1 MTLMSI
7 ARWTVSV
14 GSRTM
19 IRLGQPMRC
28 TSPHARL
35 GAAPAPRASWHECS
49 CHGTAARSSAPHQP
63 NLPTGTIGGVYRRH
77 RDLLREDV
85 EASGRGDDVV
95 RLTNWWETIDGDLL
109 REDVEA
115 RRHGDDVVRLTN
127 WFRFPLAECDFK
139 IVCLE
144 LYNNLCPA
152 NTCVC
157 GRCQL
162 CVFCMHP
169 PFCAFKERNYHMI
182 LGHSSLAT
190 RGQKKHGTG

>member
-1 MTLMSI
+1 MSI

-28 TSPHARL
+28 TSPQARL

-77 RDLLREDV
+77 RDLLREDI
-85 EASGRGDDVV
+85 EAHG
-95 RLTNWWETIDGDLL
+95 
-109 REDVEA
+109 
-115 RRHGDDVVRLTN
+115 HGDDVVRLTN
-127 WFRFPLAECDFK
+127 WFRFPLVECAFN
-139 IVCLE
+139 IMCLE
-144 LYNNLCPA
+144 LSNNLCPA
-152 NTCVC
+152 NMCVC
-157 GRCQL
+157 GWCQL

-182 LGHSSLAT
+182 DGHSSLAT